1 MLRASKF
8 IRKETLVTDI
18 DLSDFSNLDPAKFAQ
33 LVKNASDQQLNEVMS
48 SDVRGKVLDEIFRRM
63 PSLFRP
69 DRAGNTNA
77 VIHWTITGRPDGG
90 ADTYEIVIA
99 DATCKLSESA
109 DQEPKLALT
118 MGPADFLKIT
128 SGNGNPVMMFMTG
141 KLKAKGDL
149 GLAANI
155 ANLFNIPK
163 A

>member
-1 MLRASKF
+1 
-8 IRKETLVTDI
+8 VTEI
-18 DLSDFSNLDPAKFAQ
+18 DLSDFSNLEPGQFAE
-33 LVKNASDQQLNEVMS
+33 LVKTASDSQLNEIMA

-90 ADTYEIVIA
+90 SDTYEIVIA
-99 DATCKLSESA
+99 DGECKLSENP
-109 DQEPKLALT
+109 DNEPKLALT
-118 MGPADFLKIT
+118 MGPADFLKVT
-128 SGNGNPVMMFMTG
+128 AGVGNPVMMFMTG

>member
-1 MLRASKF
+1 M
-8 IRKETLVTDI
+8 TDI
-18 DLSDFSNLDPAKFAQ
+18 DLSDFSNLDPARFSQ
-33 LVKNASDQQLNEVMS
+33 LVKSASDAQLNEVMS
-48 SDVRGKVLDEIFRRM
+48 TEVRTKVLDEIFRRM
-63 PSLFRP
+63 PTLFRP

-77 VIHWTITGRPDGG
+77 VIHWTITGGPDGG
-90 ADTYEIVIA
+90 SDTYEIVIA
-99 DATCKLSESA
+99 DGTCTLS
-109 DQEPKLALT
+109 DKPDNEPKLSLT
-118 MGPADFLKIT
+118 MGPSDFLKVV

>member
-1 MLRASKF
+1 MT
-8 IRKETLVTDI
+8 EI
-18 DLSDFSNLDPAKFAQ
+18 DLSDFSNLDPGQFAQ
-33 LVKNASDQQLNEVMS
+33 LVKSASDSQLNEIMAG
-48 SDVRGKVLDEIFRRM
+48 DARGKVLDEIFRRM

-90 ADTYEIVIA
+90 SDTYEIVIA
-99 DATCKLSESA
+99 DGQCKLSESP

-118 MGPADFLKIT
+118 MGPADFLKVT
-128 SGNGNPVMMFMTG
+128 AGVGNPVMMFMTG

>member
-1 MLRASKF
+1 MP
-8 IRKETLVTDI
+8 VTEI
-18 DLSDFSNLDPAKFAQ
+18 DLSDFSNLDPGQFAQ
-33 LVKNASDQQLNEVMS
+33 LVKSASDSQLNEIMAG
-48 SDVRGKVLDEIFRRM
+48 DARGKVLDEIFRRM
-63 PSLFRP
+63 PTLFRP

-90 ADTYEIVIA
+90 SDTYEIVIA
-99 DATCKLSESA
+99 DGQCKLSESP

-118 MGPADFLKIT
+118 MGPADFLKVT
-128 SGNGNPVMMFMTG
+128 AGVGNPVMMFMTG
-141 KLKAKGDL
+141 KIKAKGDL

>member
-1 MLRASKF
+1 M
-8 IRKETLVTDI
+8 TDI
-18 DLSDFSNLDPAKFAQ
+18 DLSDFSNLEPGQFAE
-33 LVKNASDQQLNEVMS
+33 LVKTASDSQLNEIMA

-90 ADTYEIVIA
+90 SDTYEIVIA
-99 DATCKLSESA
+99 DGECKLSENP
-109 DQEPKLALT
+109 DNEPKLALT
-118 MGPADFLKIT
+118 MGPADFLKVT
-128 SGNGNPVMMFMTG
+128 AGVGNPVMMFMTG

>member
-1 MLRASKF
+1 M
-8 IRKETLVTDI
+8 TQI
-18 DLSDFSNLDPAKFAQ
+18 DLSDFSNLEPAQFAE
-33 LVKNASDQQLNEVMS
+33 LVKNASDAQLNEVMS
-48 SDVRGKVLDEIFRRM
+48 GDVRGKVLDAIFQRM
-63 PSLFRP
+63 PSLFRA
-69 DRAGNTNA
+69 DRAGSTNA

-90 ADTYEIVIA
+90 SDTYEIVIA
-99 DATCKLSESA
+99 DGTCKLSESA
-109 DQEPKLALT
+109 ENEPKLALT
-118 MGPADFLKIT
+118 MGPADFLKVT

>member
-1 MLRASKF
+1 MSEF
-8 IRKETLVTDI
+8 
-18 DLSDFSNLDPAKFAQ
+18 DLSDFKSIDPAQFAQ
-33 LVKNASDQQLNEVMS
+33 LVKSASDSQMNEVMGGPL
-48 SDVRGKVLDEIFRRM
+48 RQQVLDEIFARM

-77 VIHWTITGRPDGG
+77 VIHWVVGGKPDGG
-90 ADTYEIVIA
+90 SDTYEIVIA
-99 DATCKLSESA
+99 DGTCKLSPTPEN
-109 DQEPKLALT
+109 EPKLALS
-118 MGPADFLKIT
+118 MGPADFLKVV

>member
-1 MLRASKF
+1 MS
-8 IRKETLVTDI
+8 EI
-18 DLSDFSNLDPAKFAQ
+18 DLSDFSNLEPGQFAQ
-33 LVKNASDQQLNEVMS
+33 MVKSASDSQLNEIMA
-48 SDVRGKVLDEIFRRM
+48 SDVRGKVLDEIFHRM
-63 PSLFRP
+63 PTLFRP

-90 ADTYEIVIA
+90 SDTYEIVIA
-99 DATCKLSESA
+99 DGECKLSESA
-109 DQEPKLALT
+109 DNEPKLALT
-118 MGPADFLKIT
+118 MGPADFLKVT
-128 SGNGNPVMMFMTG
+128 AGVGNPVMMFMTG

>member
-1 MLRASKF
+1 MT
-8 IRKETLVTDI
+8 EI
-18 DLSDFSNLDPAKFAQ
+18 DLSDFSNLEPGQFAE
-33 LVKNASDQQLNEVMS
+33 LVKTASDSQLNEIMA

-90 ADTYEIVIA
+90 SDTYEIVIA
-99 DATCKLSESA
+99 DGECKLSENP
-109 DQEPKLALT
+109 DNEPKLALT
-118 MGPADFLKIT
+118 MGPADFLKVT
-128 SGNGNPVMMFMTG
+128 AGVGNPVMMFMTG